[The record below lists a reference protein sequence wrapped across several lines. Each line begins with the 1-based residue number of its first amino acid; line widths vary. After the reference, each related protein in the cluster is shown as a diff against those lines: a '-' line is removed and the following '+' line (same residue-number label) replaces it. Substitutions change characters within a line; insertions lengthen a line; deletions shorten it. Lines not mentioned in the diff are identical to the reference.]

1 MSLSSRG
8 SNLTPPWVSAQ
19 PETAHAN
26 TLAVLG
32 RRWWYV
38 LPAVF
43 ITYSLAYLDRANYG
57 FGAAAGLAA
66 SLRIDGRQSSLL
78 SALFFLGYFI
88 FQVPGVIL
96 ARKRSATRLVALS
109 LVAWGSLA
117 AMTGVLHSFWML
129 ALVRFLL
136 GVAESF
142 IFPAMLLLITRWFTR
157 QERSRANTILMLANP
172 ITVLWMSA
180 ITGFLIQSIG
190 WQRTFIIEG
199 IPSILWAFGWIAIIR
214 DRPGQTKWMTP
225 GASAALEAQLDA
237 EQSSIAPI
245 GSVRLALLR
254 RDVLL
259 LIAAYF
265 CWSLGVYGF
274 VLWLPTMVRQG
285 AALSM
290 GRTGLLSAAP
300 YLVAVLLMLLV
311 SRRSDRTLR
320 RVSMI
325 WPFLLSAGLGL
336 FFSFAFA
343 QSSFAFAFAGL
354 VVAGACM
361 YTPYGPFFAVVPEL
375 VPRNV
380 AAEVLATIN
389 SSGALGGFFG
399 SYAVGWLQAVTGSSR
414 AGYLLMAMS
423 FVCSAALM
431 FFVRDPGRSGRGK
444 VVQAHAH

>member
-1 MSLSSRG
+1 
-8 SNLTPPWVSAQ
+8 
-19 PETAHAN
+19 
-26 TLAVLG
+26 VLG

-180 ITGFLIQSIG
+180 ITGFLI
-190 WQRTFIIEG
+190 
-199 IPSILWAFGWIAIIR
+199 
-214 DRPGQTKWMTP
+214 
-225 GASAALEAQLDA
+225 
-237 EQSSIAPI
+237 
-245 GSVRLALLR
+245 
-254 RDVLL
+254 
-259 LIAAYF
+259 
-265 CWSLGVYGF
+265 LGVWMDRNHPRPAGPDE
-274 VLWLPTMVRQG
+274 VDDAWRL
-285 AALSM
+285 
-290 GRTGLLSAAP
+290 GRA
-300 YLVAVLLMLLV
+300 
-311 SRRSDRTLR
+311 
-320 RVSMI
+320 
-325 WPFLLSAGLGL
+325 
-336 FFSFAFA
+336 
-343 QSSFAFAFAGL
+343 
-354 VVAGACM
+354 
-361 YTPYGPFFAVVPEL
+361 
-375 VPRNV
+375 
-380 AAEVLATIN
+380 
-389 SSGALGGFFG
+389 
-399 SYAVGWLQAVTGSSR
+399 
-414 AGYLLMAMS
+414 
-423 FVCSAALM
+423 
-431 FFVRDPGRSGRGK
+431 
-444 VVQAHAH
+444 